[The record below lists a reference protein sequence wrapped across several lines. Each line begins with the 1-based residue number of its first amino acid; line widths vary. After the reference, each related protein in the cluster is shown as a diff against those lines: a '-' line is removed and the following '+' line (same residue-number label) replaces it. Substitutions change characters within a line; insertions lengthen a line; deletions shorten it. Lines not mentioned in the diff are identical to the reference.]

1 MTNTGNIPPPPQQQ
15 GNATSQSNQTPNN
28 ASSQTTPNQQPY
40 IPAKIERLPNGLLN
54 LPRSVQIDGQVINTD
69 PKTNNVQIRTAQ
81 GDIILRLTPQEG
93 ETAPRLPNTQ
103 TVSLQINAG
112 APPET
117 LQLQIVDKPVN
128 IQAPQTPE
136 APAPTQ
142 TTPSPVPIETGQVI
156 TAIITDAPAESAE
169 QAAIIASKNIEA
181 ALSETLVKLNLPI
194 SSDLNLPDTSPA
206 ASLAASGPDI
216 SAIVASIA
224 TAQTTNSA
232 TTEQPNSDTRP
243 AIPHSPLAAIL
254 SVIEDNLLPNTAQPQ
269 NTQQNLQH
277 LNGQIFQ
284 FTVVNTSQVN
294 EATPAPAPQTNSQT
308 PTVTAQVVDQ
318 SPSGLA
324 VVNIQTSNVPQLAPD
339 TQLILQTPV
348 SAPNGT
354 LITFAVQPLSPEQFV
369 QQLQTPASSAA
380 AAGTQAPAQLGG
392 FQPLFSLAWPALQE
406 VIQLSNTTLIPEIA
420 TALRNTIPSPASP
433 ARLIPTAMFFLAAL
447 RLGSVE
453 QWLGEKSLDALRQSG
468 RRDLLTRLTGDF
480 SNISRQSQETLS
492 GDWRGV
498 SIPLLNQDEIEM
510 MQLYS
515 RQQDED
521 AGQGDDEQQ
530 DGKTTRFLLNLRLS
544 NLGNLQ
550 LDGFLR
556 HQKTLD
562 VFLRTETPFP
572 ADIRQQ
578 LLKAFHEG
586 LENAELDGGQLV
598 FQSET
603 KHWVVVPK
611 PSGHSDTQVSI

>member
-1 MTNTGNIPPPPQQQ
+1 MTNTGNIPPPPQQ
-15 GNATSQSNQTPNN
+15 GNATSQTNQTQNN
-28 ASSQTTPNQQPY
+28 ASSSQNTSNQPPY
-40 IPAKIERLPNGLLN
+40 IPAKIDKLPNGFLN
-54 LPRSVQIDGQVINTD
+54 LPRSVQIGGQVINTD
-69 PKTNNVQIRTAQ
+69 PKTNSVQVRTAQ
-81 GDIILRLTPQEG
+81 GDIVLRLTPQDG

-112 APPET
+112 SPPET

-136 APAPTQ
+136 VPAPTQ
-142 TTPSPVPIETGQVI
+142 TTLPAPIETGQVI

-181 ALSETLVKLNLPI
+181 VLAETLVKLNLPI

-224 TAQTTNSA
+224 TAQTASNTA
-232 TTEQPNSDTRP
+232 TEQPRAETQSAT
-243 AIPHSPLAAIL
+243 PHSPLAAIL

-269 NTQQNLQH
+269 NNQHNLQH

-284 FTVVNTSQVN
+284 FTVLSTSQSN
-294 EATPAPAPQTNSQT
+294 ETVPAPPPQTGSQT
-308 PTVTAQVVDQ
+308 PTVTAQVVEQ
-318 SPSGLA
+318 SPIGLTI
-324 VVNIQTSNVPQLAPD
+324 VNIQTSNVPQLAPD

-348 SAPNGT
+348 STPNGT
-354 LITFAVQPLSPEQFV
+354 LIEFAVQPLSPEQFV
-369 QQLQTPASSAA
+369 QQLQTPASTTST
-380 AAGTQAPAQLGG
+380 AGTQAPAQVGG

-406 VIQLSNTTLIPEIA
+406 VIQLSNTALIPEIA

-433 ARLIPTAMFFLAAL
+433 ARLIPTALFFLAAL
-447 RLGSVE
+447 RLGSVD
-453 QWLGEKSLDALRQSG
+453 QWLGEKNLDALRQSG

-515 RQQDED
+515 RQQDDD
-521 AGQGDDEQQ
+521 AGQGDGEQQ

-544 NLGNLQ
+544 NLGDLQ

-578 LLKAFHEG
+578 LLKAFHDG
-586 LENAELDGGQLV
+586 LESAELEGGQLV

-603 KHWVVVPK
+603 KHWVDVPK
-611 PSGHSDTQVSI
+611 PSNGSDTQVSI

>member
-15 GNATSQSNQTPNN
+15 GNATSQTNQTPNN
-28 ASSQTTPNQQPY
+28 ASSQTTSNQQPY

-69 PKTNNVQIRTAQ
+69 PKTNSVQIRTAQ
-81 GDIILRLTPQEG
+81 GDIMLRLTPQEG

-112 APPET
+112 SPPET
-117 LQLQIVDKPVN
+117 LQLQIVDKPIN
-128 IQAPQTPE
+128 IQTPQTPE
-136 APAPTQ
+136 APTPTQ
-142 TTPSPVPIETGQVI
+142 TTPPAPIETGQVI

-181 ALSETLVKLNLPI
+181 ALADSLIKLNLPI
-194 SSDLNLPDTSPA
+194 SSDLNLPETSPA
-206 ASLAASGPDI
+206 ASLVASGPDI

-224 TAQTTNSA
+224 TAQTASNTA
-232 TTEQPNSDTRP
+232 TEQPRTETQP
-243 AIPHSPLAAIL
+243 ATPHSPLAAIL

-269 NTQQNLQH
+269 NNQQNLQH

-284 FTVVNTSQVN
+284 FTVLNTAQPNDAV
-294 EATPAPAPQTNSQT
+294 PAPTPQTGSQT
-308 PTVTAQVVDQ
+308 PTVTAQVVEQ
-318 SPSGLA
+318 SPSGLTI
-324 VVNIQTSNVPQLAPD
+324 VNIQTSNLPQLAPD

-354 LITFAVQPLSPEQFV
+354 LIEFAVQPLSPEQFV
-369 QQLQTPASSAA
+369 QQLQTPASTTST
-380 AAGTQAPAQLGG
+380 AGTQAPAQVGG

-406 VIQLSNTTLIPEIA
+406 VIQLSNTALIPEIA

-433 ARLIPTAMFFLAAL
+433 ARLIPTALFFLAAL
-447 RLGSVE
+447 RLGSVD
-453 QWLGEKSLDALRQSG
+453 QWLGEKNLDALRQSG

-515 RQQDED
+515 RQQDD
-521 AGQGDDEQQ
+521 DTGHGDGEQQ

-544 NLGNLQ
+544 NLGDLQ

-578 LLKAFHEG
+578 LLKAFHDG
-586 LENAELDGGQLV
+586 LESAELEGGQLV

-603 KHWVVVPK
+603 KHWVDVPK
-611 PSGHSDTQVSI
+611 PSNSSDTQVSI